1 MLLAAPAIAASHN
14 LAAAAAEKFPSR
26 PLRLI
31 VPYAAGGGTDAIA
44 RVVAHAAGDKLRQTI
59 IVENMGGAG
68 GNLATKAAAGAAPD
82 GYTILMANQGP
93 MTVNPHLFKD
103 MRIDPLTA
111 FDPICLLAVA
121 PLVVV
126 VPEFSKFT
134 SFKELVDAARAK
146 PNTLNY
152 GSAGIGSASHLA
164 TLLFDAELKLKT
176 VHVPYRGAGPA
187 LNDLLGGQTQFM
199 ITTLPSVIGLIEGK
213 KVRAL
218 AVTTKTRSPLLA
230 AVPTV
235 AESGAPNYESGAWY
249 GFVVPRKTP
258 KAIIDAIRAATVDAL
273 GQDLVRKRLAA
284 EGAQPVGN
292 TPEEFA
298 AFMRAESA
306 RWEVTLKTAGLA
318 ATN

>member
-1 MLLAAPAIAASHN
+1 MLLAAPAIAASRN
-14 LAAAAAEKFPSR
+14 PAAGAQKFPSR

-44 RVVAHAAGDKLRQTI
+44 RVVAQAAGDKLGQSI
-59 IVENMGGAG
+59 IVENMGGAA
-68 GNLATKAAAGAAPD
+68 GNLATNAAAASAPD

-93 MTVNPHLFKD
+93 MTVNPHLLKN
-103 MRIDPLTA
+103 MRINPLTA

-126 VPEFSKFT
+126 VPASSTFT
-134 SFKELVDAARAK
+134 SFEKLVEAARAK

-164 TLLFDAELKLKT
+164 TLLLDAELKLKT
-176 VHVPYRGAGPA
+176 SHVPYRGAGPA
-187 LNDLLGGQTQFM
+187 LSDLLGGQIQFM

-213 KVRAL
+213 KMRAL
-218 AVTTKTRSPLLA
+218 AITTKKRSPLLA
-230 AVPTV
+230 AVPTI
-235 AESGAPNYESGAWY
+235 AEAGWPNYESGAWY
-249 GFVVPRKTP
+249 GFVVPRGTP
-258 KAIIDAIRAATVDAL
+258 KEIVDAIRAATIDAI
-273 GQDLVRKRLAA
+273 GQDMVRKRLAG
-284 EGAQPVGN
+284 EGAEPVGN

-306 RWEVTLKTAGLA
+306 RWAVTLKTAGV